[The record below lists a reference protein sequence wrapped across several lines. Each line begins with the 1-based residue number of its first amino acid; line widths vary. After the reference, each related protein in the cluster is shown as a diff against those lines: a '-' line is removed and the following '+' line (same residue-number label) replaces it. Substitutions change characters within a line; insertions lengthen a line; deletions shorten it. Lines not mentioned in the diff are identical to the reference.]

1 MVGDI
6 LKDETESLTEP
17 KSKTYP
23 LGVELEIASQ
33 SSHSKW
39 HYAGRISPQWA
50 PPGFSVLCF
59 PLI

>member
-33 SSHSKW
+33 SSHSKCIM
-39 HYAGRISPQWA
+39 RISPQWA